1 MIMIDLH
8 MHSIYSDGDLT
19 PDELVGMAEKQNI
32 STISITDHDNVLAY
46 EHLNNNSNVE
56 VIPGIELSAS
66 DPIGRM
72 HILGLG
78 INPKDK
84 ELVNKME
91 ELKQNSIDKFLLI
104 VEYIKKQGI
113 VIYDKDI
120 SLLINKVGDVGRQDL
135 AKLLID
141 YGYVETV
148 DEAFDNYLIEAY
160 NHTKKNRRDL
170 SQAECIELIKKS
182 GGISILAHP
191 ISLNRDNNDLESL
204 IVKMIYLGLDGI
216 EVYHSNHNLEQI
228 KYYKYLVE
236 KYKLLY
242 SVGSDYHGI
251 IAKPDIVMGEGRQ
264 KNLCLNSCSALDYL
278 KK

>member
-1 MIMIDLH
+1 MIDLH

-19 PDELVGMAEKQNI
+19 PDELVTMAEKQNI

-46 EHLNNNSNVE
+46 NHLNKNSNVE

-66 DPIGRM
+66 DQIGRM

-91 ELKQNSIDKFLLI
+91 ELRQNSIDKFLLI

-113 VIYDKDI
+113 IVCDKDI
-120 SLLINKVGDVGRQDL
+120 SLLINKVGDVGRQDI

-148 DEAFDNYLIEAY
+148 QEAFDKYLIDAY

-170 SQAECIELIKKS
+170 SPAECIELINKS
-182 GGISILAHP
+182 GGIAILAHP
-191 ISLNRDNNDLESL
+191 ISLKRDNKNLERL
-204 IVKMIYLGLDGI
+204 IVQMIYYGLDGI
-216 EVYHSNHNLEQI
+216 EVYHSNHSLEQM

-264 KNLCLNSCSALDYL
+264 KNLCISSCSALDYL